1 MTDEDFQ
8 KLQQRVAWGKQRL
21 DLMNHL
27 VAHLR
32 GLETD
37 YADIFWNKKS
47 TLSGQKL
54 FEASC
59 HLQREI
65 EPVEEWLNNQTLYL
79 NLEER
84 NRGQFPTVPPP
95 VS

>member
-8 KLQQRVAWGKQRL
+8 KLQQRVAWGQQRL
-21 DLMNHL
+21 ALMKEL

-32 GLETD
+32 KLETD
-37 YADIFWNKKS
+37 YADIFWSKKS
-47 TLSGQKL
+47 TLSGQKP

-59 HLQREI
+59 HLEREI
-65 EPVEEWLNNQTLYL
+65 KPIAEWLNNQTLYL